1 MSLNEILKTNKVSSY
16 INNQSYMNNE
26 RKLATY
32 NILENKHEKNIDINF
47 NICTSAGNEQDSHEI
62 IDLKMQN
69 NNMQVAP
76 TKASTKLDKSLD
88 NNLYDCDSIKN
99 SFNIFNTDSFEGEID
114 EVNILELKSNLN
126 IKKKKVGRKRKLD
139 NEEKLKI
146 TNDNMIRKCKYLI
159 ITYCIKFLNYQIKK
173 IYHDDI
179 GEGIRCKKI
188 LDINSE
194 QKNDNKLETTK
205 VFLSKTLNEIFSVN
219 ISPKYTSFLPEHNKI
234 LISKLLNEEDE
245 EKKKKFQKIF
255 NLTFSDCIQLFLGKN
270 DNYYELDGFP
280 IFEEIKGELNESEK
294 YLEKIKNYLLNFE
307 SIINSKTPRIRNK
320 KDLSK
325 NNVNNNPN
333 VE

>member
-1 MSLNEILKTNKVSSY
+1 MSLNEILKVNNASSY
-16 INNQSYMNNE
+16 LNNPSYIKNK
-26 RKLATY
+26 RKLETY
-32 NILENKHEKNIDINF
+32 NILENKPYKKINMNNDIY
-47 NICTSAGNEQDSHEI
+47 TSLENEVDSQEI
-62 IDLKMQN
+62 INLTISN
-69 NNMQVAP
+69 NNRQIAP
-76 TKASTKLDKSLD
+76 TKASTKFDKSFD
-88 NNLYDCDSIKN
+88 NNFYDNDSIKN
-99 SFNIFNTDSFEGEID
+99 SSNIFSDSIRGEID
-114 EVNILELKSNLN
+114 KVNLLELKSNLN

-139 NEEKLKI
+139 YEENLKI
-146 TNDNMIRKCKYLI
+146 TNDNMIRKCKHLV
-159 ITYCIKFLNYQIKK
+159 ITYCMEFLNYQIKK
-173 IYHDDI
+173 LYHDDI

-234 LISKLLNEEDE
+234 LISKLLNEKDE

-255 NLTFSDCIQLFLGKN
+255 NLTFTDCIQLFLGKN
-270 DNYYELDGFP
+270 DKYCELDGFP
-280 IFEEIKGELNESEK
+280 IFEEMKGELNENEK